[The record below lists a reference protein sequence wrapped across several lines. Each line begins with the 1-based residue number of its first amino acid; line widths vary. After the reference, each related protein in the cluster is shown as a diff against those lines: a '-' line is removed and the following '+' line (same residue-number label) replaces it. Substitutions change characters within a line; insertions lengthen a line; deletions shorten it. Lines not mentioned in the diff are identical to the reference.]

1 MNNTVIN
8 SIIGN
13 DDIVKRHNVF
23 GVDVQNPTL
32 YMPQYITI
40 NGITS
45 TDSNCDQH
53 VVSTFEIRDQY
64 ITALSHVMLSI
75 ELPEVKGVGRFGY
88 VPYVGYLCIQHVSI
102 SSYDDILWESSG
114 EDLYNSCLDNDTALT
129 NSGYSHELNTISTG
143 LTPNDTIK
151 ESTTV
156 YVYIKTPFDV
166 EKTFSSLKLADTKIV
181 ITVTFN
187 PVSDIIIRD
196 ITFNYDNFV
205 KDFVYVTE
213 LSCIGYMVKNIQI
226 KPSYIE
232 RPRRVF
238 GQLNQSTAVISDV
251 HSVSSLSVYI
261 KPYYGNADNKFIS
274 YPGYSQS
281 EKDYICVF
289 VERLLDDLVTV
300 CDTSPKWFPETAEL
314 VEVPNSG
321 IVTIQDVDIFVRIDN
336 VPCNMKVY
344 FHTNI
349 LVFGTR
355 KNSVTYNL
363 SKKFTTITGTYS
375 ESTNRIMFS
384 HVSHS
389 INITDVSIPVSVWTC
404 QRNIYN
410 GDNRSESS
418 KNKDLF
424 INDPFIKGIDFKNKT
439 DIISRLEV
447 RFGNDVL
454 YSETSPISK
463 VYNDLLSNH
472 KCGMRTLR
480 FNFTPPTFFKPTTI
494 VANPSRGKDKLSVRV
509 VFTSLDPN
517 NPIYYISKQ
526 LVLVC
531 KDLYKVTNDDGINVT
546 KIIGEL

>member
-13 DDIVKRHNVF
+13 DDIIKRHNVF

-88 VPYVGYLCIQHVSI
+88 VPYVGYKCIQHVSI

-181 ITVTFN
+181 ITITFN

-509 VFTSLDPN
+509 VFASLDPN

>member
-88 VPYVGYLCIQHVSI
+88 VPYVGYKCIQHVSI

-156 YVYIKTPFDV
+156 YVYVKTPFDV

-300 CDTSPKWFPETAEL
+300 CDASPKWFPETAEL

>member
-88 VPYVGYLCIQHVSI
+88 VPYVGYKCIQHVSI